1 MNSKAILFAPLIL
14 VVGLAQAEAKVS
26 WYAAN
31 KAANNAGYSISLSD
45 SIHKI
50 ELRGGWLC
58 SVAPT
63 SKQLP
68 SYEAREITCQRGE
81 ATFEFSVQCESS
93 RPKDHTQVRF
103 KDSTGKDADFIEVGC
118 ELAK

>member
-14 VVGLAQAEAKVS
+14 VVGLAQAEPKVS